1 MEMRVQN
8 RDADAP
14 ALRRRLKIV
23 AEAHSQ
29 SELARRTGV
38 SRANVHRYLRA
49 GRIPA
54 DFIQR
59 LALEFGI
66 SPAWLILGR
75 GEMLES
81 RVSEQAVEE
90 SNRLL
95 ELVVKLNAVGHER
108 LGSLEA
114 RDSAR
119 MVRELADA
127 LARHEDLQRQ
137 LMERLRPV
145 YLKLLNQYR
154 VLIGEHRHE
163 ETGDVLPAL
172 RQLVRLAQNPSM
184 QANVD
189 MIEAVQRFFEGD
201 LTRQRELQRG
211 ALGMM
216 ISAGRLRDAQFMRL
230 TYNTCV
236 GLASSGRL
244 RESARLGN
252 AALHLSDAEQR
263 VWIEDW
269 LLRVPQAILDMQEG
283 RLGRAMNELSCVI
296 SACGGEIASSLKDA
310 LVFAGYLAGM
320 QPLEDM
326 VKRWSTYAVG
336 SPPLLLAGIW
346 SREPDALR
354 RVRRSRVNMQGHLD
368 ARSRRLLE
376 VIDAMLE
383 GREPP
388 PADSTE
394 PTHAFELLV
403 ATCEARLRAGQKRKA
418 VTALERVDAAQAEL
432 GAEFLPDF
440 LIRAA
445 HARATLELTDGAA
458 REQAVAF
465 VKASLLQGY
474 GVVAPLAVE
483 HGIEVSAPGSAMP
496 R

>member
-1 MEMRVQN
+1 MASGVQN

-14 ALRRRLKIV
+14 ALRRRLKVV
-23 AEAHSQ
+23 AESHSQ

-38 SRANVHRYLRA
+38 SKANVHRYLRA
-49 GRIPA
+49 GRIPV

-81 RVSEQAVEE
+81 RASEQVVEE

-108 LGSLEA
+108 MGSLEA
-114 RDSAR
+114 SDSAR

-127 LARHEDLQRQ
+127 LTRHEDLQKQ
-137 LMERLRPV
+137 LLERIRPV
-145 YLKLLNQYR
+145 YLKLLEQYR
-154 VLIGEHRHE
+154 VMIGEHRHE
-163 ETGDVLPAL
+163 ETGEVLPAL

-201 LTRQRELQRG
+201 LTKQRDLQRG
-211 ALGMM
+211 ALGML

-244 RESARLGN
+244 SESARLGN
-252 AALHLSDAEQR
+252 AVLHLSNGGEPK
-263 VWIEDW
+263 WLEDW

-283 RLGRAMNELSCVI
+283 RLGRATQELSSVI
-296 SACGGEIASSLKDA
+296 TACGGEIASSLKDA
-310 LVFAGYLAGM
+310 LVFTGFLAGM
-320 QPLEDM
+320 TPFEDM

-336 SPPLLLAGIW
+336 SPPLLLAAIW
-346 SREPDALR
+346 SRDPDSLR
-354 RVRRSRVNMQGHLD
+354 RVRRSRINMQGHLD

-376 VIDAMLE
+376 MIDTMME
-383 GREPP
+383 TKDPP
-388 PADSTE
+388 PVESNE
-394 PTHAFELLV
+394 PSHSFELLV
-403 ATCEARLRAGQKRKA
+403 ASCEARLRAGQKRKA
-418 VTALERVDAAQAEL
+418 AAAFKQVEEAHASL
-432 GAEFLPDF
+432 DAEFLPDF
-440 LIRAA
+440 LVRAT
-445 HARATLELTDGAA
+445 HARARLELGDGAKKQ
-458 REQAVAF
+458 QAAEF
-465 VKASLLQGY
+465 FRTSLLQGY
-474 GVVAPLAVE
+474 GVIAPLAAE
-483 HGIEVSAPGSAMP
+483 HGIKVSTPGSAMP